1 MVNGAL
7 VIINKKKTTKN
18 IVTIN
23 KANAATIAFGTCA
36 GQNLKY
42 F

>member
-1 MVNGAL
+1 MVSGAL
-7 VIINKKKTTKN
+7 VIINKKRNKHCDH
-18 IVTIN
+18 N